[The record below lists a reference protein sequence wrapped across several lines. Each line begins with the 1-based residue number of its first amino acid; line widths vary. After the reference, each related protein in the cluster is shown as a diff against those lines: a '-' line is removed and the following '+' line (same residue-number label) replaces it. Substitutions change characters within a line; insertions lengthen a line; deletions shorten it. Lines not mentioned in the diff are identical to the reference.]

1 MKIDML
7 PMAVNFA
14 SCEEMK
20 ICNENREDDFL
31 NLLNNKIENSFA
43 DKSENINEVEF
54 NDINEVKAEHSE
66 NNTEDELIALIASIL
81 NSIGAIKNAEA
92 ETSKNASELTMNMDS
107 VKDII
112 AKVLDSNAIN
122 LENLDE
128 VFNSVKIEELF
139 DELNFNLD
147 KLALSK
153 EEKSQMILKLL
164 KAINED
170 KLNSNMNESN
180 FDNNIKNGEVEVK
193 KGEFNGFHDT
203 GSAQQ
208 DITLENTKDLKFIN
222 NTSEVKEKLFDLGT
236 FKHRSIINEEKPS
249 DSQGELNLLNRIAFS
264 SDSKVEIPKEAAP
277 TIVRN
282 EFLGA
287 DVLKVVKYISNNR
300 IEELSVKITPKEL
313 GEVSIKLLK
322 VEDNNELI
330 ITLANKK
337 AYELIKDNVSDIE
350 KHLSSL
356 DIKIKNV
363 VVQVKSEVY
372 GDFLGNFN
380 EQFSKNNS
388 RGQQKNNLTK
398 ERNSFEE
405 EQEGQRDESNLN
417 LLV

>member
-203 GSAQQ
+203 GSMQQ

-236 FKHRSIINEEKPS
+236 FKHRNIINEEKPS

-363 VVQVKSEVY
+363 VVQVKGEVY

-405 EQEGQRDESNLN
+405 EQEGKRDESNLN